1 MGGDSDT
8 AAKWLFISAVAWLGA
23 AVTVALILAVKFVFP
38 EFLSGHAPLQFGRLR
53 PVHITLA
60 AFGWL
65 SMVQVGMAYY
75 TVPRLARVELHSQ
88 RLAKLSV
95 LLWNL
100 FLILAALTLLAG
112 MTQGREYAE
121 LIYPLDL
128 LFLALLALVAY
139 NLLRTVLV
147 RKEEKLY
154 VTLWYFLAALV
165 WMPVVY
171 FVGNVMWTPRG
182 ALYGVNDAIVNWFY
196 GHNILGLWFT
206 PLGVGA
212 AYYLLPKLVQKPL
225 YSHRLSLLGFWTLG
239 LFYPWVGTHHLIFGP
254 VPVWAQSVAIIASVA
269 MVLPVLAVTVNFW
282 KTVEGRWHLLAG
294 ARGRLSA
301 GDSVALKF
309 LVLGGVWYL
318 LTCLQ
323 GPFQALRQVQPYVH
337 FTNWVVA
344 HAHLA
349 LLGAFSFWGFACIYY
364 ALPRLTG
371 AEVSPRLA
379 RVHFY
384 LLTLGLSGF
393 IASLTVAGLIQ
404 GSSWQAGAPFVE
416 VVASLRPYL
425 VVRLVS
431 AVLMV
436 ASVYI
441 FIYAIFSSLRGVRG

>member
-1 MGGDSDT
+1 
-8 AAKWLFISAVAWLGA
+8 
-23 AVTVALILAVKFVFP
+23 VKFVYP
-38 EFLSGHAPLQFGRLR
+38 DFLSGYAWLQFGRLR
-53 PVHITLA
+53 PVHVTLA

-65 SMVQVGMAYY
+65 SMVQVAMAYY
-75 TVPRLARVELHSQ
+75 AVPRLAKRELYSE
-88 RLAKLSV
+88 RLARLSV

-100 FLILAALTLLAG
+100 FILLAAATLLAG

-121 LIYPLDL
+121 LVYPLDL
-128 LFLALLALVAY
+128 LFLLLLGVVAY
-139 NLLRTVLV
+139 NLVRTVLA
-147 RKEEKLY
+147 RREEKLY
-154 VTLWYFLAALV
+154 VSLWYFLAALV

-171 FVGNVMWTPRG
+171 FVGNAMWAGG

-212 AYYLLPKLVQKPL
+212 AYYLLPKLVRKPL

-254 VPVWAQSVAIIASVA
+254 VPVWAQTVAIAASVA
-269 MVLPVLAVTVNFW
+269 MLLPVLAVTVNFW
-282 KTVEGRWHLLAG
+282 KTIEGRWHLLSQAEQ
-294 ARGRLSA
+294 GRRFAQS
-301 GDSVALKF
+301 DCTALKF

-323 GPFQALRQVQPYVH
+323 GPFQALRAVQPYVH

-364 ALPRLTG
+364 VMPRLTG
-371 AEVSPRLA
+371 KELSPRLA
-379 RVHFY
+379 RAHFY

-393 IASLTVAGLIQ
+393 VASLTIAGLIQ
-404 GSSWQAGAPFVE
+404 GSSWQAGVAFVK
-416 VVASLRPYL
+416 VVAALKPYL
-425 VVRLVS
+425 IVRLAS
-431 AVLMV
+431 AALMV
-436 ASVYI
+436 ASVYL
-441 FIYAIFSSLRGVRG
+441 FLYAFFSSLRGVQR